1 MPGTLVYSP
10 AEGTVLG
17 VGKQTLHVDLTPE
30 NATNY
35 TNTSK
40 NVTINVL
47 NSTPAI
53 TWNDPADIIYGTAL
67 SSTQLDAS
75 ASVNGK
81 CTYNPVEGT
90 VLGVGKQILHGDFA
104 PEDATNYTSVSKGVE
119 INVLNASYSIF
130 KSVIAPDE
138 SGDCIINSP
147 GDIIQYRIVV
157 KNDGNVDLTGVSV
170 NDPMVKLTEPTG
182 DDIDP
187 GVLNPGEVWVY
198 TGNYRL
204 TQDDIDNGKGSI
216 DNTTT
221 VSCNELPYKTSSVQ
235 VPIEQN
241 SKLQIYTSATGIDE
255 HGDKIINNPE
265 DVINYQVAVK
275 NNGKVDLTGV
285 KVSDP
290 MVKLTE
296 STGDD
301 KDPGVLNPGEVWVYN
316 GDYTVTQDDI
326 DNNGDGSGF
335 IENTATVNYDQLPS
349 ESSSMVLPISH
360 APLITVT
367 SEPDNSKVTP
377 VANFSTNIT
386 SGYAPLSVQFTDSSQ
401 NATSRSW
408 DFNNDGVADSS
419 DASPVYVYTAPG
431 TYTAKL
437 TVSNANETDSK
448 TATIT
453 VLKAISSSS
462 DSSGSS
468 SGKSNHIGGGTGH
481 AVVVSSSEV
490 NSSTGKTNTIGTAT
504 VIQSQNSTLA
514 SKQSDENTAAK
525 TEQKSEQKN
534 NTNVPAKESKSTP
547 GFEIVC
553 GMTTMLAVY
562 LYRRK

>member
-1 MPGTLVYSP
+1 LSSIQLDATASVPGTFVYSP

-30 NATNY
+30 
-35 TNTSK
+35 
-40 NVTINVL
+40 
-47 NSTPAI
+47 
-53 TWNDPADIIYGTAL
+53 
-67 SSTQLDAS
+67 
-75 ASVNGK
+75 
-81 CTYNPVEGT
+81 
-90 VLGVGKQILHGDFA
+90 
-104 PEDATNYTSVSKGVE
+104 DATNYTSASKEVE
-119 INVLNASYSIF
+119 INVLNSSYSIF

-147 GDIIQYRIVV
+147 GDKIPYRIVV

-187 GVLNPGEVWVY
+187 GVLNPEEVWVY

-216 DNTTT
+216 DNTAT
-221 VSCNELPYKTSSVQ
+221 VSCNELPDKTSSVR

-241 SKLQIYTSATGIDE
+241 SKLQIYTSVTGIDE
-255 HGDKIINNPE
+255 HGDKIINTPG

-275 NNGKVDLTGV
+275 NDGKVDLTGV

-290 MVKLTE
+290 MIELTE
-296 STGDD
+296 PTGDD

-316 GDYTVTQDDI
+316 GDYSVTQDDI

-335 IENTATVNYDQLPS
+335 IENTATVNCDQLPS
-349 ESSSMVLPISH
+349 ESSSMVLSISY

-367 SEPDNSKVTP
+367 PEPDNSKVTP

-408 DFNNDGVADSS
+408 DFNNDGMADSS
-419 DASPVYVYTAPG
+419 DASPVYTYTAPG
-431 TYTAKL
+431 TYIANL
-437 TVSNANETDSK
+437 NVSKGSLTDSK
-448 TATIT
+448 MTTIT
-453 VLKAISSSS
+453 VLKATSSSS

-468 SGKSNHIGGGTGH
+468 GSSGSSSGESNHIGGGTGH

-490 NSSTGKTNTIGTAT
+490 NSSTGKTNTTGTAT

-514 SKQSDENTAAK
+514 PKQSNENTAAK

-534 NTNVPAKESKSTP
+534 NTNVSAKESKSTP

-553 GMTTMLAVY
+553 GMTAMLAVY